1 MNQTTVHRVAHGFG
15 TSPAARIFEVYQP
28 LKSIQNGSH
37 MSCDVIFGSP
47 SSNCRGTGVCKISAH
62 QPGHPWP
69 RSRDCQSTIG
79 ICTGLNE
86 GHQLSIVFFRE
97 LLCVN
102 ILRKHLM
109 ADMLELRE
117 PCPLPAELVRF
128 LSLKIK
134 VLPPGHYPIEEGP
147 GYYRV
152 TFCSH
157 NIHKR

>member
-1 MNQTTVHRVAHGFG
+1 MTQTTLLPAAQGFG
-15 TSPAARIFEVYQP
+15 TSPAASILEAPQP
-28 LKSIQNGSH
+28 LKLTRNGNH

-47 SSNCRGTGVCKISAH
+47 SSDCRGTGVCKISAH
-62 QPGHPWP
+62 QPGQPWP
-69 RSRDCQSTIG
+69 RNRDCQSTIG
-79 ICTGLNE
+79 ICSGLD
-86 GHQLSIVFFRE
+86 GGKQLSIVFFRE

-109 ADMLELRE
+109 ADVLELRE
-117 PCPLPAELVRF
+117 PCALPAELIRS
-128 LSLKIK
+128 LRLKISA
-134 VLPPGHYPIEEGP
+134 LPPGRYPIEEGQ